1 MDRNFID
8 YRLSYSKLGLMKFI
22 GHIDTMKLFHKM
34 FRMSGLPIAFS
45 QGFNPHQI
53 FTIAHPLAL
62 GMEGQHELAD
72 FRLST
77 DVSSG
82 EIIARLNERTPSG
95 LQIIGV
101 RKLAQGEKNCAA
113 LVAAADYTI
122 ELDNASFVGTR
133 YIASDVL
140 QQAIADILAKT
151 EMVVSKRTKSGTSQ
165 ADIRPD
171 IMDISV
177 GAEGINMRISAGS
190 AANLK
195 PQLVVQEI
203 FRAAGIPYSEY
214 AQRYTRTQLL
224 RRDKEGLVLLD

>member
-22 GHIDTMKLFHKM
+22 GHIDTMKLFHKI
-34 FRMSGLPIAFS
+34 FRMSGLPTAFS

-62 GMEGQHELAD
+62 GMEGRHELAD
-72 FRLST
+72 FRLNAE
-77 DVSSG
+77 VSVE
-82 EIIARLNERTPSG
+82 EIIACLNERTPSG

-113 LVAAADYTI
+113 LVAAADYTV
-122 ELDNASFVGTR
+122 ELDNASPKE
-133 YIASDVL
+133 AL
-140 QQAIADILAKT
+140 QQAVSNILAKT

-177 GAEGINMRISAGS
+177 GAESINMRISAGS

-203 FRAAGIPYSEY
+203 FREAVGADFCAAVPYNEY
-214 AQRYTRTQLL
+214 AQRYTRTQLFY
-224 RRDKEGLVLLD
+224 RNENGLTQIN